1 MTVTANV
8 YDGDGVS
15 IGDNITCSE
24 VGSLAIYLGDMPAAS
39 SGRYYVRFFNSG
51 NLLAQAPYGQVAALI
66 TKISNQAQKQID
78 QIPKVEKVK

>member
-1 MTVTANV
+1 MKLELEKT
-8 YDGDGVS
+8 
-15 IGDNITCSE
+15 E
-24 VGSLAIYLGDMPAAS
+24 VEAIL
-39 SGRYYVRFFNSG
+39 